1 MSDYTPIRR
10 ATDTERLD
18 ATLHLTD
25 ALTRGALD
33 GEEYKDRI
41 ELVNSARS
49 IDQVTATLVDLPPLL
64 PASTASEERKR
75 DDLREWLNE
84 WQYWLGGSVLM
95 VGIWG
100 VQSFMGGSAIRFW
113 PGVPIGIW
121 AVVLIACVFWPSD
134 DHESS

>member
-1 MSDYTPIRR
+1 MSDYTPTRR

-33 GEEYKDRI
+33 GEEYNDRI

-100 VQSFMGGSAIRFW
+100 VQSFMDGSAIKFW